1 MSMKTFIVEQLKL
14 RLDRFLAEAFPE
26 VSRARIQKDIKAGL
40 VTVNGKQADEG
51 KLVVRKDDKIEYDY
65 VAEEKI
71 TAEAIDLKT
80 VFENDDILIIDKPAG
95 LVVHPAPG
103 YKGPTLA
110 AGLLHKYKDIKV
122 IGEDEIR
129 PGIVHRLD
137 KDTSGVMLVAKTQ
150 KMFEHLKDAFQT
162 RKIKKQYLA
171 LLVGNLPNKHGFIN
185 DPIGKHQTDFR
196 KMTTLRPKD
205 PKEAMTEYTIVEQ
218 VDGYTLVR
226 VNLHTGR
233 THQIR
238 VHFSSIGYP
247 IAGDQLYGK
256 IKLPRLL
263 PELHRQF
270 LHASQIEV
278 QLPDGTWIEAHAELP
293 TDLRQILKDLK
304 FNNVNL

>member
-1 MSMKTFIVEQLKL
+1 MKEFVVEQLKL

-40 VTVNGKQADEG
+40 VFVNGKKADEG
-51 KLVVRKDDKIEYDY
+51 KLVVRKGDKVEYDY
-65 VAEEKI
+65 TAEEKLV
-71 TAEAIDLKT
+71 AEFVDIKT
-80 VFENDDILIIDKPAG
+80 VFENNDILIIDKPAG

-137 KDTSGVMLVAKTQ
+137 KDTSGVMLVAKSQ
-150 KMFEHLKDAFQT
+150 KMFEHLKDAFQART
-162 RKIKKQYLA
+162 IKKQYLA
-171 LLVGNLPNKHGFIN
+171 LLGGNLPNKHGFIN
-185 DPIGKHQTDFR
+185 TPVGKHPTDFR
-196 KMTTLRPKD
+196 KMTTLRPRD
-205 PKEAMTEYTIVEQ
+205 PKESVTEYTVLEQ

-247 IAGDQLYGK
+247 IAGDTLYGK
-256 IKLPRLL
+256 CKVPGL
-263 PELHRQF
+263 ERQF

-278 QLPDGTWIEAHAELP
+278 QLPDGTWIEAGADLP

-304 FNNVNL
+304 FTNVNL